1 MKTNSQE
8 QYSYILTS
16 TKEAYSNKF
25 IGEYG
30 YYQYGIDN
38 FDQSPRL
45 LPIHHSCNIK
55 FILIGST
62 NTSKHMA
69 IYE

>member
-16 TKEAYSNKF
+16 TKEAYSSKF

-30 YYQYGIDN
+30 YYHYGIDN
-38 FDQSPRL
+38 FDQNPRFCL
-45 LPIHHSCNIK
+45 
-55 FILIGST
+55 FTILVT
-62 NTSKHMA
+62 
-69 IYE
+69 